1 MCNWRY
7 QWLGA
12 VLVAST
18 LSAGAGLVR
27 SDEQPG
33 FKTLA
38 RAKIVA
44 IDPENNQLTIRTQE
58 DERLAVVIGNE
69 TKIRLND
76 RKIRFSELR
85 EGSEVAVVYEG
96 RNGRNLASTLTVVSA
111 PQQAAP
117 GQTPRPAEQAPLPE
131 KPGTAVVIRAPKQ
144 QKVSGQVVKVMQ
156 ASNSFILR
164 FPDGHEDTFYF
175 DNTASATD
183 FQEGTDVTVVYQVRN
198 VVNSIALGGQ
208 GITAPAPPRA
218 TEVAPA
224 TEGAVGGA
232 TAATGFETFNGDIV
246 RVAPEE
252 GLVVLR
258 GRDGKERRFFTQKDT
273 AFMLNNKKAKLG
285 DFQTGSPVSLNFKS
299 VDGRDMI
306 HTLSSS
312 PAAVKPRR

>member
-12 VLVAST
+12 VVI
-18 LSAGAGLVR
+18 AGFLTVEAGLVR

-144 QKVSGQVVKVMQ
+144 LKVSGQVVKVMQ

-208 GITAPAPPRA
+208 GITAPAPRDAEAA
-218 TEVAPA
+218 TTAE
-224 TEGAVGGA
+224 GGA
-232 TAATGFETFNGDIV
+232 TAAAGFESFSGDIV

-252 GLVVLR
+252 GLVIFR
-258 GRDGKERRFFTQKDT
+258 GRDGKERRFFTQKET